1 MGAVDIL
8 GMPGSRTI
16 GSSLTGSWPAH
27 ATTLFSS
34 RLTPNRALVTEE
46 VIQPDPQPPVEP
58 AVEVVE
64 LPAWVVFSCGGER
77 LGIPLLS
84 SREVVPPQPLTR
96 LPGCGPEVAGLVGL
110 RGRVVTAFDMGVVV
124 GAAPA
129 QSVPDYRLLVLDYG
143 ERVVAIAVDAVVGIA
158 RELGAALEPV
168 GATALGQLDSVRGD
182 VIGVGMLEGER
193 YLALDPERILK
204 RLLP

>member
-1 MGAVDIL
+1 
-8 GMPGSRTI
+8 
-16 GSSLTGSWPAH
+16 
-27 ATTLFSS
+27 
-34 RLTPNRALVTEE
+34 VTEE
-46 VIQPDPQPPVEP
+46 VIQPDPDQPAEA

-110 RGRVVTAFDMGVVV
+110 RGRVVTAFDMGVVI

-129 QSVPDYRLLVLDYG
+129 QSVPDHRLLVLDYG

-158 RELGAALEPV
+158 RAQGAALEPI
-168 GATALGQLDSVRGD
+168 GATALGHLESVRGD
-182 VIGVGMLEGER
+182 VIGVGFLEGKR

-204 RLLP
+204 RLLA